1 MSSKTLFNPVHNNL
15 ATSCLFFAVY
25 DIKLHC
31 FIKGVLPRH
40 QQIHEFVQTQQ
51 SEQVEHLLR
60 TLKIIRKLSEKNDS
74 IPSQIVQMYLLNE
87 GEMGF
92 MQPSEVTTSKANEII
107 WL

>member
-1 MSSKTLFNPVHNNL
+1 ML
-15 ATSCLFFAVY
+15 ASCLFFAVY
-25 DIKLHC
+25 DMKLHR

-92 MQPSEVTTSKANEII
+92 MQPSEVRNHLAMKSSGFEIF